1 MSRETRRWW
10 RRLVPENQTIGS
22 YIRQVVAGTFYRI
35 SDMRN
40 DSCWATI
47 ESMIDT
53 MEALARDSQIATALD
68 YYATDATLVN
78 TKGQVIW
85 ASPIDKNK
93 SQAADIVNEL
103 FKRWDVHS
111 VARDHI
117 RELATLGNLYIP
129 TSHYYRDVSTLSS
142 RNGVALDNNTVPE
155 EDFDIYPMYKLDP
168 KTLLHVWQHG
178 KPKGFLTRDD
188 DAALSIVMPESSC
201 IHFALGGLLGDFTIS
216 SLTKNGDKVE
226 YDIQF
231 ARPLLEKAVQPT
243 QTLSLL
249 EDATVLSSLSRVI
262 KFICVDAGSEE
273 TEIMQS
279 LTMIKNAIEQQLAIN
294 TASGDAQSFV
304 NPQSPNNLIYL
315 PKINGADPISVV
327 DLEMATASDAD
338 SKLLEYYQNKK
349 LSVMGIPKE
358 AMNYSSNEGL
368 GGAGSVL
375 SQRSSLY
382 ANMLSRLEAA
392 YMAGWRKAINTY
404 FVVRGMSGLVDMY
417 DLHMLPIVTPQA
429 TVEAEKR
436 DAAIGQATSI
446 VGLLKELGV
455 ADADSYR
462 APITEI
468 LSETL
473 PVTSADAMSWKLNL
487 AQGEDEMNV

>member
-1 MSRETRRWW
+1 M
-10 RRLVPENQTIGS
+10 
-22 YIRQVVAGTFYRI
+22 
-35 SDMRN
+35 
-40 DSCWATI
+40 
-47 ESMIDT
+47 
-53 MEALARDSQIATALD
+53 
-68 YYATDATLVN
+68 
-78 TKGQVIW
+78 
-85 ASPIDKNK
+85 
-93 SQAADIVNEL
+93 
-103 FKRWDVHS
+103 
-111 VARDHI
+111 
-117 RELATLGNLYIP
+117 
-129 TSHYYRDVSTLSS
+129 
-142 RNGVALDNNTVPE
+142 
-155 EDFDIYPMYKLDP
+155 
-168 KTLLHVWQHG
+168 
-178 KPKGFLTRDD
+178 
-188 DAALSIVMPESSC
+188 
-201 IHFALGGLLGDFTIS
+201 
-216 SLTKNGDKVE
+216 
-226 YDIQF
+226 
-231 ARPLLEKAVQPT
+231 EKAVQPT

-249 EDATVLSSLSRVI
+249 EDANVLSSLSRVI

-327 DLEMATASDAD
+327 DLDMATASEAD

-382 ANMLSRLEAA
+382 ANILSRLEAA